1 MSPGALHNTTH
12 ENRNKLKWTSAS
24 IGWATGPQGLSKKE
38 VQSEGLIWFCNSA
51 NGDDNGLRAVS

>member
-12 ENRNKLKWTSAS
+12 ENKLKGASAS
-24 IGWATGPQGLSKKE
+24 IGWDTGPQGLSKRE
-38 VQSEGLIWFCNSA
+38 VQSEGPIWFCILA